1 MTIIYFIPV
10 AIYSFNYGIPIMPVH
25 AAYQVRDRT
34 GTKGMYICFIAL
46 TLSLIFYLGV
56 TIFPVISSYKA
67 IKKGNA
73 SSEGNIVIET
83 VLSQL
88 TYGF

>member
-1 MTIIYFIPV
+1 
-10 AIYSFNYGIPIMPVH
+10 
-25 AAYQVRDRT
+25 
-34 GTKGMYICFIAL
+34 CFIAL